1 MATKTSSRARSTRS
15 TTSRA
20 SLLAGRRAP
29 SPFTV
34 EHFKVYAGVAL
45 LDNGEWFD
53 VQDFQQDFIA
63 DLFAGYPE
71 AWLIIPEGNGKTTFL
86 SLLALYYGD
95 YTPSAM
101 VPVAASSREQAEI
114 LYRQAAGLVERS
126 PELRARFRAYDGYR
140 RIKCHRTEGRIQV
153 FAADDRTGDGIIPGV
168 SRSSRSFTVTVI

>member
-1 MATKTSSRARSTRS
+1 MATKTMPSARSTRS
-15 TTSRA
+15 TTSQTSVR
-20 SLLAGRRAP
+20 GDRRAA

-34 EHFKVYAGVAL
+34 EHFKVYAGVAV

-53 VQDFQQDFIA
+53 VQDFQRDFVA

-101 VPVAASSREQAEI
+101 VPVAASSREQ
-114 LYRQAAGLVERS
+114 
-126 PELRARFRAYDGYR
+126 
-140 RIKCHRTEGRIQV
+140 
-153 FAADDRTGDGIIPGV
+153 
-168 SRSSRSFTVTVI
+168 